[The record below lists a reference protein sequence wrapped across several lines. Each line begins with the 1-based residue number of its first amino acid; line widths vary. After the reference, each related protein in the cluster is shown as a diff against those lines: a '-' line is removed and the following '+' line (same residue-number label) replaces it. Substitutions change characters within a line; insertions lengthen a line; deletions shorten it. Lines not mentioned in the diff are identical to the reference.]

1 MAQRKRYRRS
11 TGFWRSDG
19 RRALAVAL
27 FGLWVWVALQGDY
40 RLAVALAVAIVLI
53 ETI

>member
-1 MAQRKRYRRS
+1 MAQRKRHRRS
-11 TGFWRSDG
+11 TGFWRSG
-19 RRALAVAL
+19 GNRLLLIAL

>member
-1 MAQRKRYRRS
+1 LRRS
-11 TGFWRSDG
+11 
-19 RRALAVAL
+19 LAIAL
-27 FGLWVWVALQGDY
+27 FGLWLYVALQGEY

>member
-1 MAQRKRYRRS
+1 MARRKHSRRS
-11 TGFWRSDG
+11 TGFWRSG
-19 RRALAVAL
+19 GNRALLIAL

-53 ETI
+53 ETT

>member
-1 MAQRKRYRRS
+1 MI
-11 TGFWRSDG
+11 
-19 RRALAVAL
+19 AL

-53 ETI
+53 ETT

>member
-1 MAQRKRYRRS
+1 MARRRRYMRS
-11 TGFWRSDG
+11 TGFWRSG
-19 RRALAVAL
+19 GNRALLIAL